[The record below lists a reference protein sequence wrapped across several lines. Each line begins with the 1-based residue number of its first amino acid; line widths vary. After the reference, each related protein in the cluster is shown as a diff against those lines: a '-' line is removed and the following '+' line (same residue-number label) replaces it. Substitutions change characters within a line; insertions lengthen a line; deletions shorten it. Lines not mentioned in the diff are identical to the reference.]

1 MPQWPTKKS
10 HPTALPPGAGQTS
23 HVATPIGRL
32 DKHSERPIL
41 ALCAWSQANP
51 LVSAVTGGP
60 VTAYSCSAGRSRADS
75 PVTSCR
81 FSPAPADSI
90 TSERRLR
97 SNGREA
103 HPALCEEDYEILFP
117 FIAFTICTGGDRL
130 LQLPYMIYLLC
141 AKVKGRKQS
150 NPTNTHSLSVR
161 TYKQPWVRAFAC
173 TSPGR
178 EW

>member
-1 MPQWPTKKS
+1 M
-10 HPTALPPGAGQTS
+10 
-23 HVATPIGRL
+23 R
-32 DKHSERPIL
+32 
-41 ALCAWSQANP
+41 
-51 LVSAVTGGP
+51 LVSGKPSRVRC
-60 VTAYSCSAGRSRADS
+60 YGRSRHGLLLFGRPLQGGFPRYFL
-75 PVTSCR
+75 PVFTS
-81 FSPAPADSI
+81 PADSI

-173 TSPGR
+173 TSRGR
-178 EW
+178 EWQATPPGSKAGRPHNGDGRPLQAQLSTQSLNWLLSR

>member
-1 MPQWPTKKS
+1 M
-10 HPTALPPGAGQTS
+10 
-23 HVATPIGRL
+23 RL
-32 DKHSERPIL
+32 ISGKPSRVR
-41 ALCAWSQANP
+41 C
-51 LVSAVTGGP
+51 
-60 VTAYSCSAGRSRADS
+60 YGRSRHGLLLFGRPLQGGFPRYFL
-75 PVTSCR
+75 PVFTS
-81 FSPAPADSI
+81 PADSI

-150 NPTNTHSLSVR
+150 NPTNTHSRHSPAPAQAESGKHPPGSKAGRPHNGDGRPLQAQLS
-161 TYKQPWVRAFAC
+161 TQSLNWLLSC
-173 TSPGR
+173 
-178 EW
+178 

>member
-1 MPQWPTKKS
+1 
-10 HPTALPPGAGQTS
+10 
-23 HVATPIGRL
+23 
-32 DKHSERPIL
+32 
-41 ALCAWSQANP
+41 
-51 LVSAVTGGP
+51 VSAVTGGP
-60 VTAYSCSAGRSRADS
+60 VTAYSCSASRSRADS

-173 TSPGR
+173 TSRGR
-178 EW
+178 EWQATPPGSKAGRPHNGDGRPLQAQLSTQSLNWLLSR